1 MLLSRQPATLES
13 LRCTLD
19 NEYEKVATVEV
30 VLHAFTASASFQSA
44 SAAYW
49 SVVNVLGSSLLFSTL
64 LSEKIKRRKK
74 QITVVEYFTLTSY
87 TCHKILQLKTN
98 RKVETKKAISK
109 MQKCRSLKIKVDQQS
124 TARQQCLPKK

>member
-1 MLLSRQPATLES
+1 MLLSRQTATLES

-64 LSEKIKRRKK
+64 LIKRRKK
-74 QITVVEYFTLTSY
+74 QITVEYLFS
-87 TCHKILQLKTN
+87 HHIL
-98 RKVETKKAISK
+98 AIK
-109 MQKCRSLKIKVDQQS
+109 YCN
-124 TARQQCLPKK
+124 

>member
-74 QITVVEYFTLTSY
+74 QIIVEYLTLTSY

-98 RKVETKKAISK
+98 RKVETKKGNFKNAK
-109 MQKCRSLKIKVDQQS
+109 M
-124 TARQQCLPKK
+124 